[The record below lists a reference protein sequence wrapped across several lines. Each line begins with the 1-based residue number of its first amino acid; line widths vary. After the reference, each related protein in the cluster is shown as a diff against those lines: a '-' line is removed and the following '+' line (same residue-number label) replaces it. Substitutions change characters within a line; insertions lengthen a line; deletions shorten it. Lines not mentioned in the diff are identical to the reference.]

1 MIEERENRE
10 KVIVAVEDE
19 VTAEKEEVIVD
30 AKEVIVIEEKEM
42 TDLINGEDHLNPR
55 RNQIRI
61 RNNQGELLLKR
72 NDQTQ
77 KEEIPVIHLKK
88 VSLILKC
95 LIFIRVQ
102 KSIDE
107 KYQGNEN
114 GNGSDENKNKE
125 TENIQDQGHN
135 ESIPSIDKQEA
146 NNDNVE

>member
-88 VSLILKC
+88 MRNI
-95 LIFIRVQ
+95 
-102 KSIDE
+102 
-107 KYQGNEN
+107 
-114 GNGSDENKNKE
+114 KE
-125 TENIQDQGHN
+125 TRMEMAVMKIRIRKQKISKIKVIMRAFLQSTSKKPIMIMSN
-135 ESIPSIDKQEA
+135 EI
-146 NNDNVE
+146 NYLT